1 MAANC
6 VRHVLTIL
14 EKEWSGSENT
24 QANKAA
30 KLLQLVM
37 PSKNK
42 EIWHLPQGHCCQP
55 PQAFETKEATRVDMS
70 KVLQFVTLNMPTHL
84 QTPILLTTLQ
94 IHLQGKKY
102 SFHQVC

>member
-55 PQAFETKEATRVDMS
+55 PQAFETKEATRVDMKRS
-70 KVLQFVTLNMPTHL
+70 YTLFT
-84 QTPILLTTLQ
+84 LLHAKTLTNPYLTYNLTNSLTQ
-94 IHLQGKKY
+94 
-102 SFHQVC
+102 